1 MCKGINTNGL
11 LYLKSLGVACTGTLG
26 DFPRMM
32 VMGMMMMMVVVVV
45 MVVITSLRDNKTLDI
60 KTPSANSFHVQN
72 TVIQM

>member
-1 MCKGINTNGL
+1 MCKGINTNGQ

-32 VMGMMMMMVVVVV
+32 VMGMMMMMMVVVVVV

-60 KTPSANSFHVQN
+60 QLYKCKMN
-72 TVIQM
+72 

>member
-32 VMGMMMMMVVVVV
+32 VMGMMMTMVMVVV
-45 MVVITSLRDNKTLDI
+45 MVVISSLRDNKTLDI
-60 KTPSANSFHVQN
+60 QLYKCKMN
-72 TVIQM
+72 

>member
-1 MCKGINTNGL
+1 MCKGIITNGQ

-60 KTPSANSFHVQN
+60 QLYKCKMN
-72 TVIQM
+72 

>member
-60 KTPSANSFHVQN
+60 KTPSANRFHVQN

>member
-1 MCKGINTNGL
+1 MCKGININGL

-60 KTPSANSFHVQN
+60 QLYKCKMN
-72 TVIQM
+72 